1 MDIFNIAI
9 DGPSGSGKTTIAK
22 ALSERLGIA
31 YLDTG
36 AMYRSVAYYIAGLN
50 ISASDEQG
58 VKSVL
63 DNIELKVEYS
73 QGVNRLFV
81 NGEEVTDK
89 IRTPEISMSASTVS
103 KIKEV
108 RLKLVAL
115 QREIAR
121 KVSCVLDGRD
131 IGSFVLPE
139 ADYKFYLTADV
150 DERAKR
156 RFLELKAK
164 GENVTIDGVKEA
176 MIARDA
182 QDEKRAFAPLVVPQG
197 AFVVDTTNLTIE
209 EVIDILLSKIK
220 IR

>member
-9 DGPSGSGKTTIAK
+9 DGPIGRGKTTIAK

-209 EVIDILLSKIK
+209 
-220 IR
+220 

>member
-209 EVIDILLSKIK
+209 
-220 IR
+220 